1 MVFVETLNLG
11 VTMVAKGDTAKTI
24 ETNNKLATAYI
35 NDELNQLI
43 TDLQKVLTQLELTDK
58 KQRYQ
63 TLKILYEFIEKTH
76 KIIYLITNTWSNKT
90 EPKTKGKTDDTP

>member
-1 MVFVETLNLG
+1 MG
-11 VTMVAKGDTAKTI
+11 AKGDTAKTI
-24 ETNNKLATAYI
+24 KTNNELATAYI
-35 NDELNQLI
+35 DNELNKLI
-43 TDLQKVLTQLELTDK
+43 TDLQKVSNQLELTDK

-90 EPKTKGKTDDTP
+90 EPKTKGKTNDTP